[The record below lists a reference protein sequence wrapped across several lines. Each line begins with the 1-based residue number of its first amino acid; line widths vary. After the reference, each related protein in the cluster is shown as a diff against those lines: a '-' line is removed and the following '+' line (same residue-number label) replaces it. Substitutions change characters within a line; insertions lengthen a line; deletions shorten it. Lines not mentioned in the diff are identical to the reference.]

1 MTQDYS
7 RGSRRRRRGA
17 LRIGALAAIPGFLLS
32 CTTMERRAGTYVR
45 DMQEAAPTQERPDDD
60 VITEADLQSLP
71 PLVQQYFE
79 FARVVGKPRIDSFGF
94 VMEGRIR
101 QSRDAA
107 WMPFVSRQYNDL
119 RKPSR
124 VYYINAKNSPMTGI
138 DSYLDGKGRMHIKLF
153 NLVTVGDSTGPEM
166 DRAALVTFLNDLM
179 VSPNAYFSVPVQWR
193 QIDDSRAELSLT
205 HADMTVTATL
215 TFDGEGRIVHWESSD
230 RYAEID
236 GAFLPD
242 RWSTPIEEY
251 GELRGMRV
259 PAKARGVHDVDGNP
273 YTYVELNRLTALEW
287 NPTALPDAER

>member
-1 MTQDYS
+1 
-7 RGSRRRRRGA
+7 
-17 LRIGALAAIPGFLLS
+17 
-32 CTTMERRAGTYVR
+32 MERRANAYVR
-45 DMQEAAPTQERPDDD
+45 DAQETASTEESNGEE
-60 VITEADLQSLP
+60 VITEADLQDLP
-71 PLVQQYFE
+71 PVVKRYFR

-119 RKPSR
+119 QHPAR
-124 VYYINAKNSPMTGI
+124 VYYINAKNNPMTGI
-138 DSYLDGKGRMHIKLF
+138 DSYLRGKGRMHIKLF
-153 NLVTVGDSTGPEM
+153 NLITVGDSTGPEM

-179 VSPNAYFSVPVQWR
+179 VSPNAYFSLPVQWR
-193 QIDDSRAELSLT
+193 QVDDSRAELSFT
-205 HADMTVTATL
+205 HADMTVTATI
-215 TFDGEGRIVHWESSD
+215 TFDAEGRIVNWESSD